1 MENVLDERACLARS
15 TTTRKHDCHTFEP
28 LCAIGK
34 RLGHASLLNGKKQ
47 VEAEYFAFKL
57 NITISLVS
65 LRRYPLAFA
74 SASMVVR
81 TDEDMPNMRESDVEP
96 AVESGRIAA
105 GECEPAAIEL
115 LRPRPWIEW
124 IVLLSSWTFALAMV
138 RKRGLEGAARTA
150 VIVHLNRRNLFTSL
164 GLATVLVACSQ
175 NRIAATQW
183 NVGNDGMLFRLATFA
198 LATYCMS
205 RAIEVIYAFC
215 RDAFAK
221 LADEGS
227 ESDLDGRQ
235 RIGLALTSY
244 VELILNF
251 AILLALAPAA
261 AWQEKNA
268 NRPTHVIDVLFY
280 SGSTITTS
288 GGGGYVPKGV
298 IVQAL
303 TAFEIA
309 CGLILL
315 VVCFAVYAGNPS
327 GSSRRR
333 LSMVQTKQDITL
345 GKAS

>member
-1 MENVLDERACLARS
+1 
-15 TTTRKHDCHTFEP
+15 
-28 LCAIGK
+28 
-34 RLGHASLLNGKKQ
+34 
-47 VEAEYFAFKL
+47 
-57 NITISLVS
+57 
-65 LRRYPLAFA
+65 
-74 SASMVVR
+74 MVVP
-81 TDEDMPNMRESDVEP
+81 MSESEVEP
-96 AVESGRIAA
+96 AVECGGIVA
-105 GECEPAAIEL
+105 GACEPAAAEL
-115 LRPRPWIEW
+115 LCKRPWIEW
-124 IVLLSSWTFALAMV
+124 IVLLSSWTFAWATV

-150 VIVHLNRRNLFTSL
+150 VIVHLNRRNLVTSL
-164 GLATVLVACSQ
+164 GLASVLVAFSQ
-175 NRIAATQW
+175 NCIAATQW
-183 NVGNDGMLFRLATFA
+183 NAGNDGMLFRLATFA

-205 RAIEVIYAFC
+205 RAIEVLYAFC

-261 AWQEKNA
+261 AWQDKNA

-315 VVCFAVYAGNPS
+315 VVCFAVYARNP
-327 GSSRRR
+327 GSSSRKR
-333 LSMVQTKQDITL
+333 LSKIQTNQAINL
-345 GKAS
+345 GKASQSV